1 MGKKA
6 RWILLVVV
14 VLLAAGFGF
23 AKFRAKHE
31 PVARWALPDGTE
43 LRLEYVTYGT
53 KHRIPGVGALG
64 AWSSQMA
71 NRWLHLR
78 LPYYQAEYRV
88 EDTEFP
94 CPVVWFTLL
103 NPQTGK
109 LSQPNITG
117 VAALAEPGAIRLRS
131 LNGNSSNGNLP
142 FPCAAF
148 RITAYPRRTE
158 NIRLRIDLGG
168 QIIEGNIPN
177 PARGQSYVEWKPE
190 PLPQTRRVGT
200 REFTL
205 KELKLFRWKGGPP
218 WGPVQLS
225 PGYVIREGS
234 GEVSEGFTVDTEL
247 LDATGNKNLE
257 ILPLD
262 ESAWKIRAYFWRN
275 GGYPFAPD
283 EGLTLGPV
291 EVPGPGEYHEFEIPA
306 DETKNG
312 IRLVALVGAGH
323 FVWQDGKFLTAK
335 AVIEPSTAA
344 NGTYGPGNRV
354 RLEQTFSDPSLILL
368 LEGKSVDKWV
378 KNSGRIIVRL
388 HVGGKGYLMQA
399 GGGTG
404 GGGVNGIQHQEKLF
418 VAPWAEHGN
427 RIPLSG
433 PVSIQIVPV
442 EPETVEFIVAPP
454 KLPEPS
460 P

>member
-205 KELKLFRWKGGPP
+205 KELELFRWKEGPP
-218 WGPVQLS
+218 KGLVQFS
-225 PGYVIREGS
+225 STFDIRDAS
-234 GEVSEGFTVDTEL
+234 GDVSGGFNVGREL
-247 LDATGNKNLE
+247 LDATGNLHLE

-262 ESAWKIRAYFWRN
+262 EPAWKVRATFRRS
-275 GGYPFAPD
+275 GGYPFAAN
-283 EGLTLGPV
+283 EGIILGPV
-291 EVPGPGEYHEFEIPA
+291 EMPGPGAYGEFEIPA
-306 DETKNG
+306 AEKKNG
-312 IRLVALVGAGH
+312 IRLVAIVGAGH
-323 FVWQDGKFLTAK
+323 FVWQDGKFLTA
-335 AVIEPSTAA
+335 ETAMSSS
-344 NGTYGPGNRV
+344 GTAMAGYGPGRHV
-354 RLEQTFSDPSLILL
+354 CLDQSFSQPGLILL
-368 LEGKSVDKWV
+368 LEGTSVEKWM
-378 KNSGRIIVRL
+378 KNSSQIVVRL
-388 HVGGKGYLMQA
+388 HVGGKGYEMHS
-399 GGGTG
+399 G
-404 GGGVNGIQHQEKLF
+404 GGGGGNEHLEKLF
-418 VAPWAEHGN
+418 NAPWDERGN

-433 PVSIQIVPV
+433 PVSIQIVAV
-442 EPETVEFIVAPP
+442 EPETAEFIVAPP